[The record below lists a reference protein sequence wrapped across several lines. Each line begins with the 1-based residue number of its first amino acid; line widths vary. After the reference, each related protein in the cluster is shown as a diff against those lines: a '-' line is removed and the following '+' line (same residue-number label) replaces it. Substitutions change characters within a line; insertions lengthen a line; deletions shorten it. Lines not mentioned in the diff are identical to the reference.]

1 MTSALHTARS
11 GLDAQDMRMRV
22 ISNNL
27 ANVNTTGFKRDRAE
41 FETLMYQNYKQAGA
55 SSDQT
60 NQYATGLNV
69 GTGVRVVGTERI
81 NTQGSMQATD
91 NPTDM
96 AINGAGFFQ
105 VLKPDGSM
113 AYTRDG
119 SFAVS
124 SEGRLVTNDGY
135 PLQPDIT
142 IPQGAK
148 SLTVGKDGV
157 VTVTLAGESQSTQLG
172 QIQIVNFLNP
182 AGLQPLGDNL
192 FAETTASGAPQE
204 GTPGIDG
211 LGEINQNMLET
222 SNVNMV
228 EELVNMIETQRAYEV
243 NSKVISTVDG
253 MMQYVTQNL

>member
-1 MTSALHTARS
+1 MSSALHTARS

-41 FETLMYQNYKQAGA
+41 FQSLMYQNYRQAGA
-55 SSDQT
+55 NSEQST
-60 NQYATGLNV
+60 QYATGLNI
-69 GTGVRVVGTERI
+69 GTGVRIVGTERI
-81 NTQGSMQATD
+81 NTQGSMQSTD

-96 AINGAGFFQ
+96 AINGSGYFQ
-105 VLKPDGSM
+105 VLKPDGTIT
-113 AYTRDG
+113 YTRDG
-119 SFAVS
+119 SFTVS
-124 SEGRLVTNDGY
+124 AEGLLVTNDGY

-142 IPQGAK
+142 IPEGAQ
-148 SLTVGKDGV
+148 SLTIGKDG
-157 VTVTLAGESQSTQLG
+157 TVSIVNPGDAAPSQIG
-172 QIQIVNFLNP
+172 QIQVANFLNP

-192 FAETTASGAPQE
+192 FAETAASGAPIV
-204 GTPGIDG
+204 GTPGVDG

-228 EELVNMIETQRAYEV
+228 EEMVNMIETQRAYEV

>member
-55 SSDQT
+55 NSDQT
-60 NQYATGLNV
+60 NQYATGLNI
-69 GTGVRVVGTERI
+69 GTGVKVVGTERI
-81 NTQGSMQATD
+81 NTQGAMQATD

-96 AINGAGFFQ
+96 AINGQGFFQ
-105 VLKPDGSM
+105 VQKPDGST

-119 SFAVS
+119 SFSVS

-135 PLQPDIT
+135 PLQPDIN
-142 IPQGAK
+142 IPEGAQ
-148 SLTVGKDGV
+148 SLTIGKDGT
-157 VTVTLAGESQSTQLG
+157 VTVMVPGDTQPSQIG
-172 QIQIVNFLNP
+172 QIELVNFLNP
-182 AGLQPLGDNL
+182 AGLQPLGDDL
-192 FAETTASGAPQE
+192 FAETAASGAPQA

-211 LGEINQNMLET
+211 LGEISQNMLET

-253 MMQYVTQNL
+253 MMQYATQNM

>member
-1 MTSALHTARS
+1 
-11 GLDAQDMRMRV
+11 MRV

-41 FETLMYQNYKQAGA
+41 FQSLMYQNYRQAGA
-55 SSDQT
+55 NSEQST
-60 NQYATGLNV
+60 QYATGLNV
-69 GTGVRVVGTERI
+69 GTGVRIVGTERI
-81 NTQGSMQATD
+81 NTQGSMQSTD

-96 AINGAGFFQ
+96 AINGAGYFQ
-105 VLKPDGSM
+105 VLKPDGTIT
-113 AYTRDG
+113 YTRDG
-119 SFAVS
+119 SFTVS
-124 SEGRLVTNDGY
+124 AEGLLVTNDGY

-142 IPQGAK
+142 VPEGAR
-148 SLTVGKDGV
+148 SLTIGKDG
-157 VTVTLAGESQSTQLG
+157 TVSIVNAGDSSPSQIG
-172 QIQIVNFLNP
+172 QIQVANFLNP

-192 FAETTASGAPQE
+192 FAETAASGAPIV
-204 GTPGIDG
+204 GTPGVDG

-228 EELVNMIETQRAYEV
+228 EEMVNMIETQRAYEV